1 MSKCGVFRQS
11 WKEYPGFRRANSSL
25 SIVGPNLGMAVL
37 SVNEPSTIILTA
49 IFQSNADSCTGT
61 VVDSTWRA

>member
-1 MSKCGVFRQS
+1 MRSISPILERVSGVS
-11 WKEYPGFRRANSSL
+11 SCYGPNSSL
-25 SIVGPNLGMAVL
+25 SGPSLGMTVL